1 MLVYNAIINNIF
13 KGVKPGKDNIMKE
26 KLIAGLLTGIMKGMV
41 VALIG
46 LLFPISSPMLFIGLM
61 LWIYVP
67 FYNEYMKD
75 VKEKEKESKRK
86 KEKND

>member
-13 KGVKPGKDNIMKE
+13 KGIRPGKDNIMKE
-26 KLIAGLLTGIMKGMV
+26 KLIAGLLTGIKKGLI

-61 LWIYVP
+61 LWIYIP
-67 FYNEYMKD
+67 MYDRYMKD
-75 VKEKEKESKRK
+75 VKEKNKKRK
-86 KEKND
+86 KEEDD